1 MKKILSISALFP
13 ALAAQAMFDARS
25 SASFNPTLTTFASG
39 IAQGMD
45 ISDATF
51 LAPIVRAGANT
62 GKYKRFDLK
71 EQIVIYETARALGQL
86 PNEINRN
93 AVDVSFDCK
102 PQALMTT
109 VDDEEREDDSSSLD
123 ESRIQGVISSSYRS
137 LLYRVMA
144 KLRAGK
150 AAHATYG
157 GWYDPAVNPIGELN
171 QAIVDLAMACG
182 LMPNKLW
189 IDLGMW
195 NVLTQH
201 PAVQDKVAGI
211 EIGASV
217 AAIKKMLTNNP
228 AIEIKVGTTI
238 YDSGNPGANSAA
250 GKFIGGGTAFLFR
263 SETSPSME
271 DPSFAKIITKNGNL
285 LGDVRTWRKEPVAD
299 CHGVFWSE
307 DIQVT
312 APVTGLRIDLKGAPA
327 LNT

>member
-1 MKKILSISALFP
+1 MKKHLSIAALFP

-39 IAQGMD
+39 IAQSVD

-51 LAPIVRAGANT
+51 LAPIVRAGVNT
-62 GKYKRFDLK
+62 GKYNRYDLK

-86 PNEINRN
+86 PNEINLN
-93 AVDVSFDCK
+93 AEKVPFDCA
-102 PQALMTT
+102 PNALMTT
-109 VDDEEREDDSSSLD
+109 IDDAEREDDSSAMD
-123 ESRIQGVISSSYRS
+123 ETRIQGVVTSAMRS
-137 LLYRVMA
+137 LLYRVMT

-150 AAHATYG
+150 AAHATFG
-157 GWYDPAVNPIGELN
+157 AWYDPAVNPVSELN

-182 LMPNKLW
+182 LMPNRLW

-228 AIEIKVGTTI
+228 GIEIKIGTAI
-238 YDSGNPGANSAA
+238 YDSGNPGANAVA
-250 GKFIGGGTAFLFR
+250 GKFIGGGTSFLFR
-263 SETSPSME
+263 AENSPSME
-271 DPSFAKIITKNGNL
+271 DPSFAKIITKNGDL
-285 LGDVRTWRKEPVAD
+285 FGDVRSWRREPVAD
-299 CHGVFWSE
+299 CHGVFWSQ

-312 APVTGLRIDLKGAPA
+312 APVTGLRIDLKGAPS